1 MSHITLAA
9 SEKAFGKLF
18 DTVVNNFSWSKS
30 DSKDFG
36 PFSASYSLKL
46 HLKDGSL
53 SLHDDNTFEVQNL
66 DIVFDTLKAQICFE
80 LPGIC
85 VGGWCIIPDPWN
97 GCLVSLPKVC
107 IGGPI
112 CAPIDL
118 SGLVSEISDVK
129 ASLVPKYYVDP
140 ARTPSESDLDAEY
153 ANHPNK
159 WQIFINPAWVHVD
172 IIDIP
177 DTAAN
182 VLEQAVKNAI
192 DNMLWFLP
200 DWAKDLI
207 WALIGPVVDLII
219 SVLGIIGE
227 ISDWISD
234 LLGKQFDIIGLIE
247 TAVSQYFASQYPI
260 YELEDPFPILP
271 KTGILIPV
279 KIPIRNLA
287 AKINSKEMIVQAE
300 VGA

>member
-9 SEKAFGKLF
+9 SGKAFGKLF

-118 SGLVSEISDVK
+118 S
-129 ASLVPKYYVDP
+129 
-140 ARTPSESDLDAEY
+140 
-153 ANHPNK
+153 
-159 WQIFINPAWVHVD
+159 
-172 IIDIP
+172 
-177 DTAAN
+177 
-182 VLEQAVKNAI
+182 
-192 DNMLWFLP
+192 
-200 DWAKDLI
+200 
-207 WALIGPVVDLII
+207 
-219 SVLGIIGE
+219 
-227 ISDWISD
+227 
-234 LLGKQFDIIGLIE
+234 
-247 TAVSQYFASQYPI
+247 
-260 YELEDPFPILP
+260 
-271 KTGILIPV
+271 
-279 KIPIRNLA
+279 
-287 AKINSKEMIVQAE
+287 
-300 VGA
+300 

>member
-1 MSHITLAA
+1 
-9 SEKAFGKLF
+9 
-18 DTVVNNFSWSKS
+18 
-30 DSKDFG
+30 
-36 PFSASYSLKL
+36 
-46 HLKDGSL
+46 
-53 SLHDDNTFEVQNL
+53 
-66 DIVFDTLKAQICFE
+66 
-80 LPGIC
+80 
-85 VGGWCIIPDPWN
+85 
-97 GCLVSLPKVC
+97 
-107 IGGPI
+107 
-112 CAPIDL
+112 
-118 SGLVSEISDVK
+118 
-129 ASLVPKYYVDP
+129 
-140 ARTPSESDLDAEY
+140 
-153 ANHPNK
+153 
-159 WQIFINPAWVHVD
+159 
-172 IIDIP
+172 
-177 DTAAN
+177 
-182 VLEQAVKNAI
+182 
-192 DNMLWFLP
+192 MLWFLP